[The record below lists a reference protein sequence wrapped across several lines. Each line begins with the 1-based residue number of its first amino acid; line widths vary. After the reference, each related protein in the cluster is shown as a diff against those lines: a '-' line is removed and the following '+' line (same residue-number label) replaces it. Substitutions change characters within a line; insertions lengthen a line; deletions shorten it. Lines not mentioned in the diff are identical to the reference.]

1 MTAGNMPFQI
11 ALSEMAEQQHS
22 QGKIMKQISLKRLE
36 TLEGKTINNE
46 EQVQAVFFN
55 IVDASKKAIEE
66 KEPVQSW
73 LFPPLVINRLP
84 NETDDAFS
92 DRAAI
97 KARQNIK
104 DPFAVPCLF
113 SN

>member
-1 MTAGNMPFQI
+1 
-11 ALSEMAEQQHS
+11 
-22 QGKIMKQISLKRLE
+22 MKQVTLKRLE

-46 EQVQAVFFN
+46 EQVQAIFFN

-73 LFPPLVINRLP
+73 IFPPFVIDRLP
-84 NETDDAFS
+84 NETDEAFS
-92 DRAAI
+92 DRATKQARKTI
-97 KARQNIK
+97 KN
-104 DPFAVPCLF
+104 PFELPCLF